1 MHSDP
6 SNAAEGITVNSSE
19 SLDAWSDLTVVRPGR
34 VLVTGADGLIGRAVV
49 AALMEAGVGVTAL
62 SPKWDRPSPADRIVT
77 GDATDVADVAE
88 GLADA
93 DAVVHLGAIAHRDLA
108 PPYEVYRTNTSATFN
123 VLSQAGQCGISRAV
137 IASSINA
144 FGVPMNHHDVQPAY
158 YPIDEDIPAQ
168 IDDWYSLSKRSD
180 ELTAAMAASHW
191 GIDVLAVRLP
201 HVASRDSL
209 RDYAARAALA
219 PERLAREGWSYLDL
233 RDAVRVLLLGLVAPF
248 DGAHVIAVAA
258 RDTLIATDTTTLLDR
273 YAPGVPRRR
282 TFPGRDSLI
291 DTTRATDLL
300 GFSPRHSIH
309 ASEGSGPAP
318 ASVGALP

>member
-1 MHSDP
+1 M
-6 SNAAEGITVNSSE
+6 NSSE
-19 SLDAWSDLTVVRPGR
+19 SLDAWSDRSVVRPGR

-49 AALMEAGVGVTAL
+49 AELVEAGVGVTAL

-77 GDATDVADVAE
+77 GDATEVADVSD
-88 GLADA
+88 GLADV

-123 VLSQAGQCGISRAV
+123 VLSQAGQRGISRAV

-158 YPIDEDIPAQ
+158 FPIDEEIPTQ

-201 HVASRDSL
+201 HVAPLDNL
-209 RDYAARAALA
+209 CDYAARAALA
-219 PERLAREGWSYLDL
+219 PARLVREGWSYLDL
-233 RDAVRVLLLGLVAPF
+233 RDAVRVLLLGLVVPF

-258 RDTLIATDTTTLLDR
+258 RDTLLATDTTTLLDR
-273 YAPGVPRRR
+273 YAPDVPRRR
-282 TFPGRDSLI
+282 AFTGRDSLI
-291 DTTRATDLL
+291 DTTRAANLL

-318 ASVGALP
+318 APVGAPQ